1 MKLTFL
7 CLVLCLCACQTLA
20 PPDANATLRA
30 RERQIL
36 GEATSIAR
44 AASRGLQQVRAT
56 VELQE
61 TGVAAM
67 QQGNAELLVTVR
79 AGEEESLR
87 LSPIS
92 LPQGPRT
99 PGARWFA
106 KTGLSR
112 FISPHTGCVI
122 SPQISFTN
130 DAEVLYVTLR
140 AWNVRAG
147 LQLSVQWWH
156 ESEPVHSEA
165 FVLPANRTEECFWF
179 SLTPDLAAFVT
190 GSWRVQLY
198 ADGAALETPQSFTF
212 READLMMEG

>member
-1 MKLTFL
+1 MKLTL
-7 CLVLCLCACQTLA
+7 LSLVISLCACQSLA

-44 AASRGLQQVRAT
+44 AASQDLQQVRAT

-61 TGVAAM
+61 TGIAAM
-67 QQGNAELLVTVR
+67 KQGNAELLVTVR
-79 AGEEESLR
+79 AGEEEALR
-87 LSPIS
+87 LSSIT
-92 LPQGPRT
+92 LPQGPLT

-112 FISPHTGCVI
+112 FISPQTGCVI

-130 DAEVLYVTLR
+130 DAEVLYVTVR

-165 FVLPANRTEECFWF
+165 FVLPADRTDECYWF
-179 SLTPDLAAFVT
+179 SLTPDLAPFVT

>member
-1 MKLTFL
+1 MKLIFP
-7 CLVLCLCACQTLA
+7 CLVFYLCACQTLT

-44 AASRGLQQVRAT
+44 AGSRDLQQARAT
-56 VELQE
+56 VEMQE
-61 TGVAAM
+61 TGIAAL
-67 QQGNAELLVTVR
+67 QRDNAELLVTVR
-79 AGEEESLR
+79 AGDEETLR
-87 LSPIS
+87 PSSFS
-92 LPQGPRT
+92 LPRGPLT

-112 FISPHTGCVI
+112 FISPQTGCVV
-122 SPQISFTN
+122 SPQISFTS
-130 DAEVLYVTLR
+130 DAQVLYVTLR

-165 FVLPANRTEECFWF
+165 WVLPADSAENCYWF
-179 SLTPDLAAFVT
+179 SLTPDLAPFVA

-212 READLMMEG
+212 READLMMDG

>member
-1 MKLTFL
+1 MKLTLF
-7 CLVLCLCACQTLA
+7 CLVLCLCACQSLA

-44 AASRGLQQVRAT
+44 AASRDLQQARAT

-61 TGVAAM
+61 TGIAAM

-79 AGEEESLR
+79 AGESESLR
-87 LSPIS
+87 PSSVS

-112 FISPHTGCVI
+112 FISPQTGCVI
-122 SPQISFTN
+122 SPQISFAN

-165 FVLPANRTEECFWF
+165 YVLPADRAEECFWF
-179 SLTPDLAAFVT
+179 SLTPDLASFVT

-198 ADGAALETPQSFTF
+198 ANGAALETPQSFTF

>member
-1 MKLTFL
+1 MKLIIP
-7 CLVLCLCACQTLA
+7 CLVLCLCACQTLT

-30 RERQIL
+30 GERRIL
-36 GEATSIAR
+36 REATAIAR
-44 AASRGLQQVRAT
+44 SASRDLQQLRAT
-56 VELQE
+56 IEVQE
-61 TGVAAM
+61 SAIAAM
-67 QQGNAELLVTVR
+67 QESNAELLVTVR
-79 AGEEESLR
+79 AGDEEAVRPSSFSR
-87 LSPIS
+87 PR
-92 LPQGPRT
+92 GPLT

-112 FISPHTGCVI
+112 FISAQTGCVV

-130 DAEVLYVTLR
+130 DADVLYVTLR

-165 FVLPANRTEECFWF
+165 WTLPTDSTENCYWF
-179 SLTPDLAAFVT
+179 SLTPDLAPFIT
-190 GSWRVQLY
+190 GSWRVQMY

-212 READLMMEG
+212 READLMIEG